1 MNNFNNPYGYPMQG
15 YPVQGYGYQQ
25 PVVYRPPVQQMTQ
38 QPPMISAIP
47 GRVVNTFEDIRPNEV
62 PGDGS
67 ISVFPQGDLSCIYVR
82 YIAGDGTIKTRKFV
96 EETEAIAADMPSTGQ
111 TNQNGTPDYA
121 ALNEKLDKI
130 DKKLSKLFYKK
141 PMRKE
146 GDANANVDE

>member
-25 PVVYRPPVQQMTQ
+25 PVYRPPVQQMAQ

-47 GRVVNTFEDIRPNEV
+47 GRVVNTFDDIRPNEV

-96 EETEAIAADMPSTGQ
+96 EETETVAADIPSTGQ
-111 TNQNGTPDYA
+111 TNQNGVPDYA
-121 ALNEKLDKI
+121 ALNEKLDRI

-141 PMRKE
+141 PVRKE
-146 GDANANVDE
+146 GDANANAVE

>member
-25 PVVYRPPVQQMTQ
+25 PVYRPPVQQMTQ

-96 EETEAIAADMPSTGQ
+96 EETEAIATDMPSTGQ
-111 TNQNGTPDYA
+111 TNQNGTLDY
-121 ALNEKLDKI
+121 EKKKKKLDRI

-141 PMRKE
+141 PVRKE
-146 GDANANVDE
+146 GDANANADE